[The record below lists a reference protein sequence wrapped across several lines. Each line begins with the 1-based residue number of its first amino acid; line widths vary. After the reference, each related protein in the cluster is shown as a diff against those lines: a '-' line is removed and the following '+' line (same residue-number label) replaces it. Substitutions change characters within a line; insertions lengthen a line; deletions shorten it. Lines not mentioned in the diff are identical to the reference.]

1 MKIGTYEFNRICNIE
16 PEQNS
21 GGLVSQYMPQSRYKN
36 KNRLPL
42 NRYGKGPF
50 CKFRIPNCYPVS
62 GVYAIVVGDKVKY
75 IGECFNLSL
84 RYNMGYGII
93 SPRNCFK
100 GGQETNCRV
109 NNLVY
114 EAASAG
120 LKISLWFLQTGDYKA
135 VESKLRATM
144 EPEWNRI

>member
-1 MKIGTYEFNRICNIE
+1 
-16 PEQNS
+16 
-21 GGLVSQYMPQSRYKN
+21 
-36 KNRLPL
+36 
-42 NRYGKGPF
+42 
-50 CKFRIPNCYPVS
+50 
-62 GVYAIVVGDKVKY
+62 
-75 IGECFNLSL
+75 
-84 RYNMGYGII
+84 MGYGII